1 MTALELA
8 TADYWRASQ
17 AALAGSMVAARKL
30 MVISAYRSDDISRLA
45 DAACNSLSAAAMR
58 VAQRGVQA
66 EEAA

>member
-17 AALAGSMVAARKL
+17 AALAGSMIAARKL
-30 MVISAYRSDDISRLA
+30 MVLSAYRSDDTFRLA
-45 DAACNSLSAAAMR
+45 DAACNSLSKASMR
-58 VAQRGVQA
+58 VAQRGFQ